1 MGGFCDGMMM
11 ERITGFYRT
20 HVTSQEVIELEND
33 MPNEL
38 IEMLQKENNAKD
50 KEMIEQQ
57 ENERRFRIERKRF
70 LSLSP

>member
-1 MGGFCDGMMM
+1 M